1 MGSGVDSR
9 DIAIDMIKDVFG
21 ANTPV
26 DWKRINYEH
35 RDGKRLKLNVTE
47 LTTGTTVAS
56 VTQSEM
62 QPGKL
67 GPGVA
72 DLRKRLEQLKETMN
86 K

>member
-1 MGSGVDSR
+1 LGSGVDSR
-9 DIAIDMIKDVFG
+9 DIAIDMIRDIFG

-35 RDGKRLKLNVTE
+35 RDGKRLKLNVSE
-47 LTTGTTVAS
+47 LTTGLKLS

-62 QPGKL
+62 QPGRL

-72 DLRKRLEQLKETMN
+72 ELRKRLEQLKETMN
-86 K
+86 E